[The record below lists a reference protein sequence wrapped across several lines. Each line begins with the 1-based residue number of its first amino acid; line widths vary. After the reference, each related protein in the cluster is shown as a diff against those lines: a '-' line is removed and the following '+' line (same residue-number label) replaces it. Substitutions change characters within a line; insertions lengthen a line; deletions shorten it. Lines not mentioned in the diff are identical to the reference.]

1 MWRIL
6 PPLSKPGLN
15 YLDMQDL
22 VQDALEQVHSVT
34 QDEINQL
41 AGKAMKFKMGDF
53 ELPFVAENIV
63 QSFSMPHFYFHATM
77 TYSIL
82 RMQEIPIGKMDF
94 LGNMRNL

>member
-63 QSFSMPHFYFHATM
+63 QCSSQRPISISMPLRHTVFYVCKK
-77 TYSIL
+77 S
-82 RMQEIPIGKMDF
+82 P
-94 LGNMRNL
+94 

>member
-53 ELPFVAENIV
+53 ELPFVAENFVNPSQCPI
-63 QSFSMPHFYFHATM
+63 SISMPLRHTVFYVCKK
-77 TYSIL
+77 S
-82 RMQEIPIGKMDF
+82 P
-94 LGNMRNL
+94 